1 MKSTTTETTDR
12 CIPPLHC
19 TSAHKR
25 RTRPNQQR
33 PSVIHVTTIFAARGC
48 RSRSQ
53 SGTRR
58 PGSRG
63 SRPNRARGRTYART
77 TLREIDIESEM
88 GGWEARAGY
97 LRRRPAAAGAGA
109 RSGGRAWGRTPARRR
124 RGSPGLPWRRRRRGG
139 GGVVGVGV
147 EAWRGERGKKT
158 LVDRDGPTPWNQQ
171 QQQMRLSLLSPSSPF
186 YEFLLS
192 FAFLFFEFPLVT
204 SQLATLSQSLFFFCC
219 CLTLY
224 SQQNLI

>member
-124 RGSPGLPWRRRRRGG
+124 RGSPGLPWRRRRRAEAEGGGGSGGGGG
-139 GGVVGVGV
+139 GGVEG
-147 EAWRGERGKKT
+147 GERQKNT
-158 LVDRDGPTPWNQQ
+158 SRSRWAYAMEPTTTTTNAP
-171 QQQMRLSLLSPSSPF
+171 LASFSLLPF
-186 YEFLLS
+186 L
-192 FAFLFFEFPLVT
+192 
-204 SQLATLSQSLFFFCC
+204 
-219 CLTLY
+219 
-224 SQQNLI
+224 